1 MAMLW
6 TYGIGTLVLAGSAA
20 SGTWML
26 AVKSQS
32 PRPIPIH
39 KEPER
44 PFERVVFEGTASLQ
58 GWFIWGKGNSP
69 AKRAPVIVISH
80 GWGSNRARVMR
91 YAIPLVDAGFNVLV
105 YDVTS
110 HGESGAV
117 KAPSALLFRDD
128 MLAAVRYV
136 RQRQDVDPDRI
147 AVLGHSLGGFGAV
160 LALEEGLNVRA
171 IVTDSMP
178 SRPLSLVE
186 AELKR
191 RKLPSFPLAV
201 VIPRIWLYRSRI
213 PVAVYDGLDVGQ
225 ILADHHVRTAGRI
238 PVYMVHSRLDGFIP
252 PSELEQLVERLP
264 YEQSHLFVDTNGHS
278 CSETDSRFWAEVI
291 SFFRRQLD
299 ISG

>member
-1 MAMLW
+1 M
-6 TYGIGTLVLAGSAA
+6 
-20 SGTWML
+20 
-26 AVKSQS
+26 
-32 PRPIPIH
+32 
-39 KEPER
+39 
-44 PFERVVFEGTASLQ
+44 
-58 GWFIWGKGNSP
+58 
-69 AKRAPVIVISH
+69 
-80 GWGSNRARVMR
+80 
-91 YAIPLVDAGFNVLV
+91 
-105 YDVTS
+105 
-110 HGESGAV
+110 
-117 KAPSALLFRDD
+117 ALLFRDD

-136 RQRQDVDPDRI
+136 RQRPDVDPDRI

-178 SRPLSLVE
+178 SRPLSMVE
-186 AELKR
+186 AELRR
-191 RKLPSFPLAV
+191 RKLPAFPLAM

-238 PVYMVHSRLDGFIP
+238 PIYMVHSRLDGFIS

-291 SFFRRQLD
+291 PFFKRQLD